1 MDHHDRE
8 EWEEE
13 EEAEELPSCRINS
26 TNSSSPIGEMVEEE
40 AVADIEAAVE
50 TDKGREAIAGNVAL
64 LAPVVAV
71 DTIEVEVM
79 AIAMIG
85 EVVDTEVVVEAM
97 DADDAVDLWAILF
110 HTYDLVFGSYIEWIT
125 IEKA

>member
-1 MDHHDRE
+1 MDRHVRE
-8 EWEEE
+8 EWEEAE
-13 EEAEELPSCRINS
+13 VEELPSCRINS
-26 TNSSSPIGEMVEEE
+26 INSSSPIGEMVEVAAADTE
-40 AVADIEAAVE
+40 AVVE

-85 EVVDTEVVVEAM
+85 EVVDTEVVAVAM
-97 DADDAVDLWAILF
+97 DADDAVDLWAVLF